1 MNESAPESGPLH
13 KPAAPAEQAAPT
25 RARPAH
31 RPGVVPLWALGLSL
45 LLLVVLG
52 VASFLMLSRMRALE
66 SELHQRVAVVG
77 EQAAQARS
85 ASEQE
90 AAGVA
95 GYGNRLGSHEVQLA
109 ELRARVEAYEYLADD
124 LVRTYDERVLAEVEH
139 ALVLGQ
145 QQLQLAGD
153 AKLAL
158 SALSGAEARLARADT
173 GRYLPLRRAM
183 ANDMERLRRAPMAD
197 LAGQALR
204 IDTLLVGIDSLPLA
218 FDRSPAGK
226 PGGKPEGKVAPA
238 MPPVES
244 SLPERMLQAVWN
256 EVRQLVRIERL
267 DRPDPALLSPEHAV
281 FLRENLKLR
290 LINARIALLQR
301 NGTIWRQDIRQARDW
316 LERYFDTG
324 DRQTENA
331 LATLRQLAMVDPGEG
346 LPGLNESISALAQ
359 LKAQRQRVPTAT
371 RGEAR

>member
-1 MNESAPESGPLH
+1 MSESAPKTTPD
-13 KPAAPAEQAAPT
+13 APHAFPD
-25 RARPAH
+25 RP
-31 RPGVVPLWALGLSL
+31 PKGSGVVPLWALGLSL
-45 LLLVVLG
+45 LLLVALG
-52 VASFLMLSRMRALE
+52 VASFFMLQRMRSLE
-66 SELHQRVAVVG
+66 SELNRRVEVVG

-90 AAGVA
+90 VA
-95 GYGNRLGSHEVQLA
+95 GMAGHGARLSRQEVQIE
-109 ELRARVEAYEYLADD
+109 ELRARIEAYEYLADD
-124 LVRTYDERVLAEVEH
+124 LVRGFDERVLSEVEH

-204 IDTLLVGIDSLPLA
+204 IDTLLASIDTLPLA
-218 FDRSPAGK
+218 FERSPGT
-226 PGGKPEGKVAPA
+226 V
-238 MPPVES
+238 
-244 SLPERMLQAVWN
+244 PERPDKPVKASRVDAEEETTLLRRLGQEIWA
-256 EVRQLVRIERL
+256 EIGHLVRIERL
-267 DRPDPALLSPEHAV
+267 DRPDPALLSPEHSF

-301 NGTIWRQDIRQARDW
+301 NGTVWREDIRSARNW
-316 LERYFDTG
+316 IERYFDTRA
-324 DRQTENA
+324 RQTENT
-331 LATLRQLAMVDPGEG
+331 LTTLRQLAMVDPGEG
-346 LPGLNESISALAQ
+346 LPGLNESMSALAQ
-359 LKAQRQRVPTAT
+359 LKAQRERPTI
-371 RGEAR
+371 RREEKR

>member
-1 MNESAPESGPLH
+1 MSDSVPESDARTPH
-13 KPAAPAEQAAPT
+13 TAVTEQAALT
-25 RARPAH
+25 RSRPL
-31 RPGVVPLWALGLSL
+31 RREGVVPLWALGLSV

-52 VASFLMLSRMRALE
+52 VASFFMLQRMRALE

-85 ASEQE
+85 VSEQE

-95 GYGNRLGSHEVQLA
+95 SYGSRIGSQEVQLA
-109 ELRARVEAYEYLADD
+109 ELRARIEAYEYLADD

-183 ANDMERLRRAPMAD
+183 ANDMERLRRSPMAD

-204 IDTLLVGIDSLPLA
+204 IDTLLASIDTLPLA
-218 FDRSPAGK
+218 FDRTLDTGTGAGK
-226 PGGKPEGKVAPA
+226 DAGAAADTGADTLVTR
-238 MPPVES
+238 
-244 SLPERMLQAVWN
+244 LLDAVWG

-267 DRPDPALLSPEHAV
+267 DRPDPALLSPEHSL

-290 LINARIALLQR
+290 LINARVALLQR
-301 NGTIWRQDIRQARDW
+301 NGTIWRQDIRLAREW
-316 LERYFDTG
+316 LERYFDT
-324 DRQTENA
+324 RARPTENA
-331 LATLRQLAMVDPGEG
+331 LATVRQLAAVDPGEG

-359 LKAQRQRVPTAT
+359 LKAQRQRVPTV
-371 RGEAR
+371 AREEKR